1 MPNPFVISIL
11 ILITTL
17 ATTPT
22 IANTNLNTPNKTTT
36 APNSTTTKAL
46 APNLNTTNQ
55 LNTQAKA
62 IDIQAGYNGSLNE
75 SYNKTSSFSLA
86 GLVGIGSL
94 YTSTEDLEG
103 RIKKTAVNSTLSGN
117 NITLNANNN
126 INAAGVDIQADNS
139 ISGTAKDI
147 NIQNVN
153 NTDTHYSKHKKVKVS
168 LADVLGT
175 IAKNPLLLKKES
187 DGKVSLTLA
196 TATIDKAAERSTKT
210 TVQLS
215 NIDAGAGGISLTAND
230 KHSND
235 KHSNDKHAD
244 NNLTNQSDNNP
255 ANQPSNNPTNQ
266 ASNNPANQSDSN
278 PTNQPDNN
286 PPNPPQG
293 NINLTGVNL
302 TATDG
307 DINLTAN
314 NNTNIKAALETTN
327 TKSSE
332 SHSKAEIKFVVKNEY
347 AQIIP
352 AIKAVKTAKQNLS
365 KAKDAYSAYQQ
376 DLAQQQA
383 QLQDLQAKLEADI
396 GFIEQIDIDEMSE
409 LVGDLQADKKYY
421 QTNIALAASSLAA
434 KTTALAA
441 QLATAAASSGTYGF
455 NAGIEFDIDA
465 LERQLQAQQTQSIAS
480 NLIANNI
487 NINTNKT
494 TTIVGSNLQAN
505 ANNADN
511 AVNSDN
517 ANNANNAVNT
527 NNANNA

>member
-1 MPNPFVISIL
+1 M
-11 ILITTL
+11 
-17 ATTPT
+17 ATTSP
-22 IANTNLNTPNKTTT
+22 
-36 APNSTTTKAL
+36 
-46 APNLNTTNQ
+46 
-55 LNTQAKA
+55 
-62 IDIQAGYNGSLNE
+62 
-75 SYNKTSSFSLA
+75 F
-86 GLVGIGSL
+86 
-94 YTSTEDLEG
+94 
-103 RIKKTAVNSTLSGN
+103 
-117 NITLNANNN
+117 NANNN

-187 DGKVSLTLA
+187 DGKVSFTLA
-196 TATIDKAAERSTKT
+196 TATIDKEAERSTKT

-244 NNLTNQSDNNP
+244 NN
-255 ANQPSNNPTNQ
+255 
-266 ASNNPANQSDSN
+266 PANQSDSN

-286 PPNPPQG
+286 PPNQPQG

-332 SHSKAEIKFVVKNEY
+332 SHSKAEIKFVIKNEY

-352 AIKAVKTAKQNLS
+352 AVKAVKTAKQNLS

-376 DLAQQQA
+376 DLAQQQT

-480 NLIANNI
+480 NLVANNI
-487 NINTNKT
+487 NQTPTKPPPLLAQTSKPMQITQSTQITQITQITQSTQPTQITDKST
-494 TTIVGSNLQAN
+494 
-505 ANNADN
+505 
-511 AVNSDN
+511 
-517 ANNANNAVNT
+517 
-527 NNANNA
+527 

>member
-1 MPNPFVISIL
+1 MGP
-11 ILITTL
+11 
-17 ATTPT
+17 
-22 IANTNLNTPNKTTT
+22 
-36 APNSTTTKAL
+36 
-46 APNLNTTNQ
+46 
-55 LNTQAKA
+55 
-62 IDIQAGYNGSLNE
+62 
-75 SYNKTSSFSLA
+75 
-86 GLVGIGSL
+86 L

-187 DGKVSLTLA
+187 DGKVSFTLA
-196 TATIDKAAERSTKT
+196 TATIDKEAERSTKT

-235 KHSNDKHAD
+235 NI
-244 NNLTNQSDNNP
+244 NTCRQ
-255 ANQPSNNPTNQ
+255 Q
-266 ASNNPANQSDSN
+266 PANQSSN
-278 PTNQPDNN
+278 NNTRQQPTNQ
-286 PPNPPQG
+286 PQG

-332 SHSKAEIKFVVKNEY
+332 SHSKLRL
-347 AQIIP
+347 
-352 AIKAVKTAKQNLS
+352 NLS
-365 KAKDAYSAYQQ
+365 LK
-376 DLAQQQA
+376 
-383 QLQDLQAKLEADI
+383 
-396 GFIEQIDIDEMSE
+396 
-409 LVGDLQADKKYY
+409 
-421 QTNIALAASSLAA
+421 TNTL
-434 KTTALAA
+434 K
-441 QLATAAASSGTYGF
+441 
-455 NAGIEFDIDA
+455 
-465 LERQLQAQQTQSIAS
+465 
-480 NLIANNI
+480 
-487 NINTNKT
+487 
-494 TTIVGSNLQAN
+494 
-505 ANNADN
+505 
-511 AVNSDN
+511 
-517 ANNANNAVNT
+517 
-527 NNANNA
+527 